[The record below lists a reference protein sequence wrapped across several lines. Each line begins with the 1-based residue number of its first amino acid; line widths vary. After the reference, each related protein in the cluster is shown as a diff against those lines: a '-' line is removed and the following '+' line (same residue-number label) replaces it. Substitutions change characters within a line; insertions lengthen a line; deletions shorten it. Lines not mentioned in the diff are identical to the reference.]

1 MLIHVLT
8 MLTILVE
15 FLYQFFLICVL
26 QVFIH
31 ISTAYANCDRPFIE
45 EMVYNPPVDPQK
57 LIDVLE

>member
-1 MLIHVLT
+1 MQLLILT

-15 FLYQFFLICVL
+15 FFLICVL

>member
-15 FLYQFFLICVL
+15 FLYQFFFNLCL

>member
-1 MLIHVLT
+1 MFRNLFIKL
-8 MLTILVE
+8 LNLFIYL
-15 FLYQFFLICVL
+15 F

-57 LIDVLE
+57 LIDILE